1 LHRIKYIN
9 NVCNELRESVS
20 EIYDSLFETD
30 RNEIISSIQTL
41 IDKANK
47 LLNQIKQDEI

>member
-9 NVCNELRESVS
+9 NVCKELRESVS

-30 RNEIISSIQTL
+30 RNEIISSIQAL